1 MPLHPVL
8 PLQHS
13 AATSI
18 FRLALIV
25 AFATV
30 CVVGCRADE
39 PQYGVERRLRLPG
52 EAEQIWAVAPAV
64 NMSGQG
70 EVDPLLQA
78 DIVFKQLQSIRGV
91 RAIPVNRTVE
101 AYASLRIDRIETPE
115 QAQLVCELLG
125 CDGLIVPT
133 ITLFDP
139 YSPPKLGAA
148 LQLFARD
155 GSLIRQTGRLGM
167 DDVQAIARAA
177 RDQMTLPPP
186 EAIGGEFL
194 QEAGVFDASHGST
207 RDALSAYANGR
218 SDPKGAASGMRA
230 YLLSMDLY
238 AGFVYHE
245 LLHNLMLSLKEHS
258 AATASGSVR

>member
-1 MPLHPVL
+1 MPLQLVF
-8 PLQHS
+8 PLQLP

-25 AFATV
+25 ALATA
-30 CVVGCRADE
+30 CGVGCRAEE

-52 EAEQIWAVAPAV
+52 EAQQVWAVAPAV
-64 NMSGQG
+64 NMSGQSG
-70 EVDPLLQA
+70 VDPLLHA
-78 DIVFKQLQSIRGV
+78 DLVFKQLQSVRGI
-91 RAIPVNRTVE
+91 RAIPVNRTAE

-133 ITLFDP
+133 VTLFDP
-139 YSPPKLGAA
+139 YDPPKMAAA
-148 LQLFARD
+148 LQLFSRD
-155 GSLIRQTGRLGM
+155 GSLLRATGRLGM
-167 DDVQAIARAA
+167 DDVQAIARSP
-177 RDQMTLPPP
+177 RDDLTLPPP

-207 RDALSAYANGR
+207 RDALGIYATGR
-218 SDPKGAASGMRA
+218 NDPKGPAAGIRA

-258 AATASGSVR
+258 AATAAGSVR